1 MEKIQTEFDDWKIKF
16 LLFNKKLLIQSDD
29 SNPQFLYYNFFDISL
44 FKICFQDESLDK
56 IDNKTIDLIQKKKK
70 RIIQKK
76 NALILK
82 FEDDRQLIL
91 ELNTF
96 DNFIKELM
104 SIYKGT
110 TIERD
115 SKNNEQENLVNEL
128 KEKNKENKE
137 LIEKNK
143 KLQSDYEETKS
154 ELETLKN
161 YIKSLNSYY
170 KKKNEEFNKSK
181 IKESKNE
188 IQSKN
193 TVNIQNNNN
202 KSLGKNQ
209 NISGI

>member
-1 MEKIQTEFDDWKIKF
+1 MEKNKIEFDDLKIKF
-16 LLFNKKLLIQSDD
+16 LLCNKKLLIQSDD
-29 SNPQFLYYNFFDISL
+29 SNPQFLYYNIFDISIL
-44 FKICFQDESLDK
+44 KICFQDESLDK
-56 IDNKTIDLIQKKKK
+56 IDNKIIDLIKKKKK
-70 RIIQKK
+70 RIIQKE

-82 FEDDRQLIL
+82 FEGNKQLIL

-96 DNFIKELM
+96 DNYLKELS
-104 SIYKGT
+104 SIYKDT

-115 SKNNEQENLVNEL
+115 SKNNQQKNLENKLNENYKEL
-128 KEKNKENKE
+128 K
-137 LIEKNK
+137 EKNK
-143 KLQSDYEETKS
+143 KLQSDYEKIKS
-154 ELETLKN
+154 ELENLKIF
-161 YIKSLNSYY
+161 IKDLNSYY

-181 IKESKNE
+181 INESKNE